1 MANQVM
7 AYRNGGGIPS
17 LATVPMNTSI
27 GGEPHQLSYITPFE
41 AEMLRGMGGSG
52 APGPGGIPQYA
63 GVYEKIFGK
72 PFSQTAV
79 GQALGMNKPPPS
91 HPENRATASLNSV
104 SNTMLAD
111 AALPPSQRSKQSL
124 GRRIKEQ
131 RRQEAAAA
139 EQEVA
144 ANTATSG
151 AVGADNPD
159 VANQTIINMVNNR
172 DDLTAAEKLEFA
184 QSLGVNL
191 GVPDG
196 SGVQSA
202 IDNLSN
208 IALDP
213 TSGMSDADRVSAL
226 TTLSETTGTDY
237 SGLIGDLNNKIA
249 NVSTPGAPSV
259 GGSGIVTTVTSPGA
273 NVASPKNFTNTSM
286 AAVPDFTGY
295 APIVPSVAS
304 ADGIMGL
311 DSGQGSPFVYTAYMP
326 EAYTPAVGTL
336 ALPPLG

>member
-1 MANQVM
+1 
-7 AYRNGGGIPS
+7 
-17 LATVPMNTSI
+17 
-27 GGEPHQLSYITPFE
+27 
-41 AEMLRGMGGSG
+41 
-52 APGPGGIPQYA
+52 
-63 GVYEKIFGK
+63 
-72 PFSQTAV
+72 FSQTAV

-273 NVASPKNFTNTSM
+273 NVASPTNFTNTSM
-286 AAVPDFTGY
+286 AA
-295 APIVPSVAS
+295 
-304 ADGIMGL
+304 
-311 DSGQGSPFVYTAYMP
+311 
-326 EAYTPAVGTL
+326 
-336 ALPPLG
+336 